1 MKEKSLEVVYEELYH
16 RLIAVSAKLQ
26 RYDSKSKQFRQNKLL
41 EANQKRPFEEMDGIT
56 DDDVSPIADES
67 LQFWSNIWGKDVNHN
82 EAAEWLKDLE
92 NNLKDIHKQR
102 DININIGMVNK
113 ILKKWLIGR
122 VQDQMEYTDQG
133 RIHKF

>member
-1 MKEKSLEVVYEELYH
+1 
-16 RLIAVSAKLQ
+16 
-26 RYDSKSKQFRQNKLL
+26 
-41 EANQKRPFEEMDGIT
+41 MDGIT

-122 VQDQMEYTDQG
+122 V
-133 RIHKF
+133 